1 MSFAETIQLAQNFTV
16 AQFLERDNFAKRLD
30 RGDPIHL
37 HEFLYAIMQGY
48 DAVALKTDVQIGG
61 TDQTFN
67 ILAGRR
73 LQEAMGQ
80 KRQIMLTNALLPG
93 TDGSLKMS
101 KSLGNAIPISASP
114 EEMYG
119 RLMSMPDDTMRLYF
133 DLLTDLSP
141 AEIEQIFTD
150 LSAGTVHP
158 RDVKMRLARSITQT
172 MHNAEAVAQAEDHFV
187 TVFQQR
193 ELPAQM
199 PNHCLTEPINI
210 IDLLTRLG
218 LARSKSEARRL
229 IQQGGVRL
237 NEKRVEDIEAIVDAD
252 GPSKV
257 LRVGKRQFIEL
268 VTA

>member
-1 MSFAETIQLAQNFTV
+1 
-16 AQFLERDNFAKRLD
+16 
-30 RGDPIHL
+30 
-37 HEFLYAIMQGY
+37 
-48 DAVALKTDVQIGG
+48 
-61 TDQTFN
+61 
-67 ILAGRR
+67 
-73 LQEAMGQ
+73 
-80 KRQIMLTNALLPG
+80 
-93 TDGSLKMS
+93 
-101 KSLGNAIPISASP
+101 
-114 EEMYG
+114 
-119 RLMSMPDDTMRLYF
+119 
-133 DLLTDLSP
+133 
-141 AEIEQIFTD
+141 
-150 LSAGTVHP
+150 
-158 RDVKMRLARSITQT
+158 MRLARSITQT
-172 MHNAEAVAQAEDHFV
+172 MHNAEAAAQAEDHFV